1 VRSGAALFSA
11 GSVWDAFWTV
21 KRRPQPHD
29 VRIFLLSLLAGLPAV
44 LATMGLLAAGDY
56 SPKVTWT
63 VGAIV
68 LTVWLAVSAAVRER
82 VLRPLQTASNLVAA
96 LREGDF
102 SVRGRGARIG
112 DPLGELMLELNEL
125 SATLREQRLG
135 SLEAGALLQRVMD
148 EIEVAVF
155 AFDERGR
162 AVLANRAGE
171 RLLGA
176 ELSRLP
182 SSDARQLGLG
192 AALEGPAP
200 RNLELTLPGG
210 AGKFELRRSAFRLG
224 GKPHQLLVL
233 ADLRR
238 ALREEERQAWQ
249 RLVRVLGHEINNSLA
264 PIHSIAQSAQETLR
278 APAPHDGWREDVAS
292 GLQVI
297 ERRAESLSRFMTSY
311 ARLARLPPPRL
322 QPVEVE
328 EWVRRV
334 AALEKRLSVA
344 VAPGPEVRIQAD
356 ADQLDQLLINLVRNA
371 VDASLEMKGGVTIT
385 WSAGAAHVEVSVL
398 DEGPGI
404 ADASNLFV
412 PFFTTKPQGTGIGLA
427 LSRQIAELHQGTLSL
442 ENRRDRGGARAR
454 LRLPLRPA

>member
-1 VRSGAALFSA
+1 
-11 GSVWDAFWTV
+11 V
-21 KRRPQPHD
+21 KRHPQPHD

-44 LATMGLLAAGDY
+44 LATLGLLVAGDY
-56 SPKVTWT
+56 SAKISWT
-63 VGAIV
+63 VGSLVVA
-68 LTVWLAVSAAVRER
+68 VWLAVSAAVRER

-102 SVRGRGARIG
+102 SVRGRGARLG

-125 SATLREQRLG
+125 SAVLHEQRLG

-155 AFDERGR
+155 AFDEHGR

-182 SSDARQLGLG
+182 TSDARQLGLG
-192 AALEGPAP
+192 AALLGPSP

-210 AGKFELRRSAFRLG
+210 AGKFELRRSTFRLG

-264 PIHSIAQSAQETLR
+264 PIHSIAQSVQETLHS
-278 APAPHDGWREDVAS
+278 PHDGWKEDVAS

-322 QPVEVE
+322 GPVEVE
-328 EWVRRV
+328 EWVRRI
-334 AALEKRLSVA
+334 AALEKRLPVGI
-344 VAPGPEVRIQAD
+344 APGPEVRIEAD

-371 VDASLEMKGGVTIT
+371 VDASLETRGGVTVT
-385 WSAGAAHVEVSVL
+385 WSAGAAHVEVSVI

-404 ADASNLFV
+404 GDASNLFV

-442 ENRRDRGGARAR
+442 ENRGDRAGARAR
-454 LRLPLRPA
+454 LRLPLKPG

>member
-1 VRSGAALFSA
+1 
-11 GSVWDAFWTV
+11 
-21 KRRPQPHD
+21 
-29 VRIFLLSLLAGLPAV
+29 
-44 LATMGLLAAGDY
+44 
-56 SPKVTWT
+56 
-63 VGAIV
+63 
-68 LTVWLAVSAAVRER
+68 
-82 VLRPLQTASNLVAA
+82 
-96 LREGDF
+96 
-102 SVRGRGARIG
+102 
-112 DPLGELMLELNEL
+112 
-125 SATLREQRLG
+125 
-135 SLEAGALLQRVMD
+135 
-148 EIEVAVF
+148 VAVF
-155 AFDERGR
+155 AFDENGR
-162 AVLANRAGE
+162 TVLANRAGE

-182 SSDARQLGLG
+182 SSDAIQLGLG
-192 AALEGPAP
+192 AALLGPSP

-210 AGKFELRRSAFRLG
+210 AGKFELRRSTFRLG

-264 PIHSIAQSAQETLR
+264 PIHSIAQSVQDTLR
-278 APAPHDGWREDVAS
+278 APTPHDGWKEDVAS

-322 QPVEVE
+322 GQVEVE
-328 EWVRRV
+328 EWVRRI
-334 AALEKRLSVA
+334 AALEKRLRVN
-344 VAPGPEVRIQAD
+344 VAPGPEVRIEAD

-371 VDASLEMKGGVTIT
+371 VDASLETRGGVTVT
-385 WSAGAAHVEVSVL
+385 WTAGAAHVEVSVL
-398 DEGPGI
+398 DEGQGI

-442 ENRRDRGGARAR
+442 ENRSDRAGARAR
-454 LRLPLRPA
+454 LRLPLHPG

>member
-1 VRSGAALFSA
+1 MRSA
-11 GSVWDAFWTV
+11 V

-44 LATMGLLAAGDY
+44 LATLGLLVAGDY
-56 SPKVTWT
+56 SAKITWT
-63 VGAIV
+63 LGTVV
-68 LTVWLAVSAAVRER
+68 VVVWLVVSAAVRER

-96 LREGDF
+96 LREDDF
-102 SVRGRGARIG
+102 SVRGRGARLG

-155 AFDERGR
+155 AFDENGR

-176 ELSRLP
+176 ELARLP

-192 AALEGPAP
+192 AALLGPSP

-210 AGKFELRRSAFRLG
+210 AGKFELRRSTFRLG

-264 PIHSIAQSAQETLR
+264 PIHSIAQSVQDTLR

-322 QPVEVE
+322 GPVEVE
-328 EWVRRV
+328 EWVRRI
-334 AALEKRLSVA
+334 AALEKRLQVS
-344 VAPGPEVRIQAD
+344 VAPGPEVRIEAD

-371 VDASLEMKGGVTIT
+371 VDASLETRGDVTVT
-385 WSAGAAHVEVSVL
+385 WTAGAAHVEVSVL
-398 DEGPGI
+398 DEGHGI

-442 ENRRDRGGARAR
+442 ENRGDRAGARAR
-454 LRLPLRPA
+454 LRLPLHPGAQAGP

>member
-1 VRSGAALFSA
+1 M
-11 GSVWDAFWTV
+11 

-29 VRIFLLSLLAGLPAV
+29 VRVFLLSLLAGLPAV
-44 LATMGLLAAGDY
+44 LATLGLLAAGDY
-56 SPKVTWT
+56 SAKITWT
-63 VGAIV
+63 VGTVVIG
-68 LTVWLAVSAAVRER
+68 VWLLVAAAVRER

-102 SVRGRGARIG
+102 SVRGRGAGLG

-155 AFDERGR
+155 AFDENGR

-192 AALEGPAP
+192 AALLGPSP

-210 AGKFELRRSAFRLG
+210 AGKFELRRSTFRLG

-264 PIHSIAQSAQETLR
+264 PIHSIAQSVQDTLR
-278 APAPHDGWREDVAS
+278 APSPHDGWKEDVTS

-322 QPVEVE
+322 GAVEVE
-328 EWVRRV
+328 EWVRRI
-334 AALEKRLSVA
+334 AALEKRLRVSVT
-344 VAPGPEVRIQAD
+344 PGPEVRIEAD

-371 VDASLEMKGGVTIT
+371 VDASLETRGAVTVT
-385 WSAGAAHVEVSVL
+385 WTAGAAHVEVSVL
-398 DEGPGI
+398 DEGHGI

-442 ENRRDRGGARAR
+442 ENRGDRAGARAR
-454 LRLPLRPA
+454 LRLPLRPS

>member
-1 VRSGAALFSA
+1 
-11 GSVWDAFWTV
+11 V

-29 VRIFLLSLLAGLPAV
+29 VRVFLLSLLAGLPAV
-44 LATMGLLAAGDY
+44 LATLGLLAAGDY
-56 SPKVTWT
+56 SAKITWT
-63 VGAIV
+63 VGSV
-68 LTVWLAVSAAVRER
+68 VVGVWLLVSAAVRER

-96 LREGDF
+96 LREEDF
-102 SVRGRGARIG
+102 SVRGRGARLG

-155 AFDERGR
+155 AFDESGR

-192 AALEGPAP
+192 AALLGASP

-210 AGKFELRRSAFRLG
+210 AGKFELRRSTFRLG

-264 PIHSIAQSAQETLR
+264 PIHSIAQSVQDTLR
-278 APAPHDGWREDVAS
+278 APEPHDGWKEDVAS

-322 QPVEVE
+322 GAVEVE
-328 EWVRRV
+328 EWVRRI
-334 AALEKRLSVA
+334 AALEKRLRVG
-344 VAPGPEVRIQAD
+344 VTPGPELRIQAD

-371 VDASLEMKGGVTIT
+371 VDASLETRGAVTVT
-385 WSAGAAHVEVSVL
+385 WTAGAAHVEVSVL
-398 DEGPGI
+398 DEGHGI

-442 ENRRDRGGARAR
+442 ENRGDRAGARAR
-454 LRLPLRPA
+454 LRLPLRPG